1 MLCHPVN
8 GTDVVCGGSS
18 ENPASFQDLR
28 RALLSTL
35 GSSTG
40 VGSVAINGSGANNSA
55 RSRAVAEA
63 ALVWRVMLRLRE
75 ELGRVGMWNSFQG
88 ENSVVGRGKLNWRST
103 AKREVIMRIGD
114 RQVNIHIRFIELA

>member
-88 ENSVVGRGKLNWRST
+88 
-103 AKREVIMRIGD
+103 
-114 RQVNIHIRFIELA
+114 

>member
-1 MLCHPVN
+1 MFSIKQVLCLF
-8 GTDVVCGGSS
+8 GILGSI
-18 ENPASFQDLR
+18 EKIAAFQDLR

-88 ENSVVGRGKLNWRST
+88 ENSVVGRVKLNWRST

-114 RQVNIHIRFIELA
+114 RQVNIHIRFIELS